1 MSNQVEVYLESPSQL
16 LTGSGPVLQAAILD
30 FFAAHIRNP
39 NTRKAYARA
48 ASDFVLWAER
58 HSIRSLD
65 DVRAIH
71 VAGWVEDM
79 MERYATATVKQHLA
93 GVSMLFDWLVVH
105 QLLTSNPATSVR
117 GPRQRLAK
125 GKTPALDPEE
135 ARTLIS
141 SIDVSAV
148 IGLRDRALIGTML
161 YSFARVGA
169 ALAMNVEDVFT
180 QRRRL
185 WLRLHE
191 KGGKLH
197 DMPCH
202 HELEEW
208 LVAYV
213 EAALN
218 PSVGSVPLYQS
229 VDRSS
234 GALSGKRLLHANAWA
249 MVKRRARNAG
259 ISTEICNHSFR
270 ATGITAY
277 LSNDG
282 RLETAAKMANHSST
296 RTTQL
301 YDRRD
306 DTVVQSEV
314 ERIRF

>member
-1 MSNQVEVYLESPSQL
+1 MTNQMEVHLASPSQL
-16 LTGSGPVLQAAILD
+16 ISGSGPVLQAAILE

-48 ASDFVLWAER
+48 ASDFVAWAER

-71 VAGWVEDM
+71 VASWVEDM

-105 QLLTSNPATSVR
+105 QLLGSNPATSVR

-213 EAALN
+213 ETALH
-218 PSVGSVPLYQS
+218 SHAQSVPLFQS
-229 VDRSS
+229 VDRPS
-234 GALSGKRLLHANAWA
+234 GVLSGRRLLHVNAWA
-249 MVKRRARNAG
+249 MVKRRAKMAG
-259 ISTEICNHSFR
+259 IPTEICNHSFR

-306 DTVVQSEV
+306 DTIVQSEV

>member
-1 MSNQVEVYLESPSQL
+1 MTNQIEVYLELPSQL
-16 LTGSGPVLQAAILD
+16 IAGSGPVLQAAILD

-48 ASDFVLWAER
+48 ASDFVAWAER

-79 MERYATATVKQHLA
+79 MERYSTATVKQHLA

-105 QLLTSNPATSVR
+105 QLLVSNPATSVR
-117 GPRQRLAK
+117 GPRQRLSK

-141 SIDVSAV
+141 SMDVSAI

-208 LVAYV
+208 LVAYI
-213 EAALN
+213 EAAHN
-218 PSVGSVPLYQS
+218 SEAGTPPLFQS
-229 VDRSS
+229 IDKRS
-234 GALSGKRLLHANAWA
+234 GELSGKRLLHANAWT
-249 MVKRRARNAG
+249 MVKRRAKVAG

-301 YDRRD
+301 YDRRED
-306 DTVVQSEV
+306 SVVLSEI

>member
-1 MSNQVEVYLESPSQL
+1 MLVA
-16 LTGSGPVLQAAILD
+16 SGPVFQAAIIE

-48 ASDFVLWAER
+48 ASDFAMWAER
-58 HSIRSLD
+58 NAIPSFD
-65 DVRAIH
+65 AVRPIH
-71 VAGWVEDM
+71 VASWVEAM
-79 MERYATATVKQHLA
+79 MERFAASTVKQYLA
-93 GVSMLFDWLVVH
+93 GLTMLFDWLVVH
-105 QLLTSNPATSVR
+105 QLLPVNPAASVR
-117 GPRQRLAK
+117 GPRQSLSK
-125 GKTPALDPEE
+125 GKTPVLEAEE
-135 ARTLIS
+135 ARRLINA
-141 SIDVSAV
+141 IDVDRV
-148 IGLRDRALIGTML
+148 IGLRDRALIGVML
-161 YSFARVGA
+161 YSFARIGA
-169 ALAMNVEDVFT
+169 ALAMNVEDVFV

-208 LVAYV
+208 LVAYSERV
-213 EAALN
+213 LAGA
-218 PSVGSVPLYQS
+218 PVSAPFFQSVG
-229 VDRSS
+229 RS
-234 GALSGKRLLHANAWA
+234 GRMLSGRRLLHANAYM
-249 MVKRRARNAG
+249 MVRRRSRAAG
-259 ISTEICNHSFR
+259 IATQICNHSFR

-306 DTVVQSEV
+306 DSVVLSEV

>member
-1 MSNQVEVYLESPSQL
+1 MATEVDHYITSPSVI
-16 LTGSGPVLQAAILD
+16 TARYGPVLEAVLIE
-30 FFAAHIRNP
+30 FFVGHIRNP
-39 NTRKAYARA
+39 NTRTAYSRA
-48 ASDFVLWAER
+48 VSDFISWADG
-58 HSIRSLD
+58 IGIQSLD
-65 DVRAIH
+65 QVRPIDVAS
-71 VAGWVEDM
+71 WVEDM
-79 MERYATATVKQHLA
+79 ITRYSTATVKQHLA

-105 QLLTSNPATSVR
+105 HLLPVNPATSVR
-117 GPRQRLAK
+117 GPRQHISK
-125 GKTPALDPEE
+125 GKTPALDPSE
-135 ARTLIS
+135 ARYLIT
-141 SIDVSAV
+141 SIDAGTH

-161 YSFARVGA
+161 YSFARIGA
-169 ALAMNVEDVFT
+169 ALAMNVEDVFV

-208 LVAYV
+208 LSTYI
-213 EAALN
+213 EIALPN
-218 PSVGSVPLYQS
+218 ADSHAPLFQS
-229 VDRSS
+229 MERAT
-234 GALSGKRLLHANAWA
+234 GRLSGKRLLHANAWS
-249 MVKRRARNAG
+249 MVKVRAKAAG
-259 ISTEICNHSFR
+259 IDTAITNHSFR

-301 YDRRD
+301 YDRRGD
-306 DTVVQSEV
+306 AIVLSEI